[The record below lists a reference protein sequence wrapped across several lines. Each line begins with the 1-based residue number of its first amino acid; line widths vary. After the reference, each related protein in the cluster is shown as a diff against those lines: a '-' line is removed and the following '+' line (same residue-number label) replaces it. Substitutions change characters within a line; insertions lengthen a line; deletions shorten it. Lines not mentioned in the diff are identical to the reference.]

1 MKGQNVRTI
10 IIWTCYASIV
20 FDEEARAAGVAG
32 IAPDRLV
39 GRMAE
44 LGSGLVKC
52 GSDVACASVVAI
64 ANDPLEQ
71 LLSGLPNS
79 QELRRPV

>member
-20 FDEEARAAGVAG
+20 FDEARAAGVAG

-52 GSDVACASVVAI
+52 GSDVACASVVAV

-71 LLSGLPNS
+71 LLKLAFPILKN
-79 QELRRPV
+79 